1 MFKTLAVLALSAA
14 APAFGQTPPAAPA
27 PVASPAP
34 AATPAPPPAPKP
46 APELQKLA
54 FMLGDWVHEE
64 TYLATPFGPAG
75 PGKGRSKVAWALGDH
90 HLAITYAA
98 NTPMGRVEARG
109 FVGYDPDAKAYR
121 MSWFDNMGMATHY
134 AGQLGDDGV
143 FTFSSEYSHQGRPVK
158 EQFLVAK
165 KDEGKLA
172 LTTRVQ
178 APDGSWQSVMESVA
192 GPIPAPAASAPA
204 KQ

>member
-1 MFKTLAVLALSAA
+1 MFKTLSLLALSAA
-14 APAFGQTPPAAPA
+14 VPAFAQAPPATPAPA
-27 PVASPAP
+27 ASPAP
-34 AATPAPPPAPKP
+34 AAAPAPPPTPKP

-64 TYLATPFGPAG
+64 NYQATPFGPAG

-109 FVGYDPDAKAYR
+109 FVGYDAEGRSYR

-134 AGQLGDDGV
+134 AGQQGDDGV
-143 FTFSSEYSHQGRPVK
+143 FTFSSEYSYRGQKVK
-158 EQFLVAK
+158 EQFLVAR
-165 KDEGKLA
+165 KDEGKLVFTA
-172 LTTRVQ
+172 RVQ
-178 APDGSWQSVMESVA
+178 APDGSWQPVMESVA
-192 GPIPAPAASAPA
+192 GPLPVPALAAPA